1 VIKVMYRRK
10 RSLVR
15 MPSSRL
21 PSAIIAL
28 INKTPRGMM
37 GGMTL
42 HGLKKLTHPRYRPLM
57 AYFGGSLASSLMW
70 SWDWQLVLAT
80 GMGMGAMS
88 LVYVVPQ
95 QQWRWQEWRIWLQ
108 GLSGKMVLTVGVGGM
123 VTLSTYLMATIW
135 AESHNRTLA
144 IASILQGLGTAT
156 ILGLIIWQMAI
167 AQQQKALDCFGHK
180 IPDLTAHDPLKR
192 LIAVRYLSQLADRQE
207 LNEGQLQQLG
217 EYFTLM
223 LTQEKEP
230 TIRQALFDYLQ
241 AWQSAA
247 GSNSRSNTRSKTVLK
262 PLKIPI
268 GHEKT
273 LLRRPLMD

>member
-1 VIKVMYRRK
+1 
-10 RSLVR
+10 
-15 MPSSRL
+15 MPSSRF

-28 INKTPRGMM
+28 INKTPRGMALYALK
-37 GGMTL
+37 TL
-42 HGLKKLTHPRYRPLM
+42 AHPHYRPLM
-57 AYFGGSLASSLMW
+57 AYFGGSLTLSLMW

-80 GMGMGAMS
+80 GMGIAAMS

-144 IASILQGLGTAT
+144 IATILQSLGTAT

-167 AQQQKALDCFGHK
+167 AQQQKAVDSFGHK
-180 IPDLTAHDPLKR
+180 IPDLTAPDPLKR

-223 LTQEKEP
+223 LTQENEP

-241 AWQSAA
+241 AWQNVA
-247 GSNSRSNTRSKTVLK
+247 GANSRSNPVLK

-268 GHEKT
+268 GQAKT